1 MMEAHPADPLSPIYP
16 RWAHDELTALAA
28 RYGAPVVGVTRDRA
42 AAGYL
47 ATINTR
53 RRPGEV
59 CMVVRRRSGKLLLAT
74 KAIYPAGV
82 YRLLTGGIHRRE
94 TVWHALLRET
104 DEETDLTV
112 EVRRFLAVARYQPP
126 DAPEP
131 DEYATFAF
139 LLDEVA
145 GELRVNDPDEGLTGF
160 REIAPAELPSV
171 ADQLANQQDVP
182 SAALESSYHAWGHF
196 RAVIHRL
203 VWQALSMEP
212 PE

>member
-1 MMEAHPADPLSPIYP
+1 MDEGYP
-16 RWAHDELTALAA
+16 CWARDELAALAA
-28 RYGAPVVGVTRDRA
+28 RYGVPIVGVTHDRA

-94 TVWHALLRET
+94 TVWQALLRET
-104 DEETDLTV
+104 DEETALTV

-126 DAPEP
+126 GAPEP

-145 GELRVNDPDEGLTGF
+145 GELQVNDPDEGLTGF
-160 REIAPAELPSV
+160 REITPAELPSV
-171 ADQLANQQDVP
+171 ADQLDSQQDVA
-182 SAALESSYHAWGHF
+182 SAGPESSYHAWGRF
-196 RAVIHRL
+196 RALTHRL
-203 VWQALSMEP
+203 VWQALSAEP
-212 PE
+212 PERR

>member
-1 MMEAHPADPLSPIYP
+1 MTEAHPGYP
-16 RWAHDELTALAA
+16 CWARDELAALAA
-28 RYGAPVVGVTRDRA
+28 RYGAPIVGVTRDRA

-94 TVWHALLRET
+94 TVWQALLRET
-104 DEETDLTV
+104 DEETALSV

-171 ADQLANQQDVP
+171 ADQLASQQDVP

-203 VWQALSMEP
+203 VWQALSAEP
-212 PE
+212 PEQR